1 MRKLLLIFGLFL
13 AIDVFAESVIY
24 KVGIELVSKKR
35 TSPAVLFYYK
45 NDLIRL
51 LDTRVFGQY
60 GRSSGD
66 ARHIYQ
72 IRKGDKI
79 RLLESSRNGDI
90 FKVQLLEEPSKGSYY
105 FFIES
110 SNLKHFSLIESE
122 PSSKTTEK

>member
-1 MRKLLLIFGLFL
+1 MRKLLLIFGLLL

-24 KVGIELVSKKR
+24 KAGIELVSKKR

-51 LDTRVFGQY
+51 LDSRVFGQY

-72 IRKGDKI
+72 IKKGDKI
-79 RLLESSRNGDI
+79 RLLESLRNGEM
-90 FKVQLLEEPSKGSYY
+90 FKVQLLEGRRQGSYY
-105 FFIES
+105 YFIETKS
-110 SNLKHFSLIESE
+110 LKHFSLIEAN
-122 PSSKTTEK
+122 SSNTK

>member
-24 KVGIELVSKKR
+24 KAGTELVSKKR

-51 LDTRVFGQY
+51 LDSRVFGQY

-66 ARHIYQ
+66 GRHIYK
-72 IRKGDKI
+72 IKKGDKI
-79 RLLESSRNGDI
+79 RLLESLRNGSI
-90 FKVQLLEEPSKGSYY
+90 FKVQLLANKQKGSFYY
-105 FFIES
+105 FIES
-110 SNLKHFSLIESE
+110 KSLRHFSLIESQA
-122 PSSKTTEK
+122 PTNN

>member
-51 LDTRVFGQY
+51 LDSRVFGQY

-66 ARHIYQ
+66 GRHIYK
-72 IRKGDKI
+72 IKKGDKI
-79 RLLESSRNGDI
+79 RLLESLRNGSI
-90 FKVQLLEEPSKGSYY
+90 FKVQLLANKQKGSFYY
-105 FFIES
+105 FIES
-110 SNLKHFSLIESE
+110 KSLKHFSLIESQA
-122 PSSKTTEK
+122 PVNN

>member
-24 KVGIELVSKKR
+24 KAGTELVSKKR

-66 ARHIYQ
+66 GRHIYK
-72 IRKGDKI
+72 IKKGDKI
-79 RLLESSRNGDI
+79 RLLESLRNGSI
-90 FKVQLLEEPSKGSYY
+90 FKVQLLANKQKGSFYY
-105 FFIES
+105 FIES
-110 SNLKHFSLIESE
+110 KSLKHFSLIESQA
-122 PSSKTTEK
+122 PVNN